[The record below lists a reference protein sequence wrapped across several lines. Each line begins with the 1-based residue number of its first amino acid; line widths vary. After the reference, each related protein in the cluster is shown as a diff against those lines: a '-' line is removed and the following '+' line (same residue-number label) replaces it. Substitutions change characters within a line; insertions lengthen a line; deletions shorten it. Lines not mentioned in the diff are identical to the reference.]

1 MILTDELWMK
11 IKKLVPEP
19 KKSSVGGGRP
29 GYPRRQ
35 VLEGILWVLTSGARW
50 KDLPPEYPGYK
61 TCHRLFQE
69 WQAQGVFEELF
80 HMLSLEKLDCS
91 ESNAKNGFVDG
102 TFVPAKKG
110 VRSWAEVIRAR
121 AAQSWPS
128 AMGLVGLLDLAY
140 TAQTA
145 TKPNAS
151 KMF

>member
-1 MILTDELWMK
+1 MILTDELWAK
-11 IKKLVPEP
+11 VKDFIPAP
-19 KKSSVGGGRP
+19 KKAADGGGRP
-29 GYPRRQ
+29 AYPRRH
-35 VLEGILWVLTSGARW
+35 VLEGIIWVLVSGARW
-50 KDLPPEYPGYK
+50 KDLPSDFPCYK

-69 WQAQGVFEELF
+69 WQRLGVFEEIF
-80 HMLSLEKLDCS
+80 FAM
-91 ESNAKNGFVDG
+91 NAKEHEEKSRAGFIDG

-110 VRSWAEVIRAR
+110 ARSSAEVIRER